1 MDYLEVV
8 HVLIRRANS
17 SSKALHQTW
26 EAAWSDHPPVGL
38 YLSPMI
44 DCFDGLVVS
53 WIGSSRCLL
62 EGANA
67 GMVCGLRIS
76 VQFALFLLRAAA
88 HNRNNWLFAGSL
100 KSGQRVAAVM
110 SLIQSAKLNG
120 HDPYAYLKDVLV
132 RLSLVASASCGIC
145 CRALPAPPEK

>member
-1 MDYLEVV
+1 
-8 HVLIRRANS
+8 
-17 SSKALHQTW
+17 
-26 EAAWSDHPPVGL
+26 
-38 YLSPMI
+38 MI

-76 VQFALFLLRAAA
+76 VQFALFADSLR
-88 HNRNNWLFAGSL
+88 
-100 KSGQRVAAVM
+100 SGQRAAAVM

>member
-76 VQFALFLLRAAA
+76 VQFALFADSLR
-88 HNRNNWLFAGSL
+88 
-100 KSGQRVAAVM
+100 SGQRAAAVM

-120 HDPYAYLKDVLV
+120 HDPYAYLKDVLA

-145 CRALPAPPEK
+145 SRALPAPPEK